1 MDRSGVLQ
9 PLDEAAGPIRRL
21 QEYRSPAELGEA
33 VAAVVAAIDRSLRL
47 ALRADRE
54 APEAHRLGAL
64 SPDVLSLEQVVQSL
78 RTRDVIALETAGA
91 LHALKAA
98 AARASTGEVQAAD
111 GDVAERAVDRLRAD
125 LAAWMPAE
133 PTAGTEPTSGP
144 PEPVSGPEPGQGPPE
159 PGSPDSPPER
169 RPPPPRTRGFP
180 PARWMAWIGV
190 AFAVLFMIGLAWV
203 LAGGGD
209 EDFDRGVAAFRA
221 ARWDS
226 AAAAFE
232 RVLADRPVDVTA
244 MMYLARSYRRQGRLN
259 EAADVLR
266 EAVRAAPDDPA
277 VRRELGHL
285 FMDLDQPGSAI
296 AQYER
301 ALEHDP
307 ASTVAWT
314 RLIHAMRAA
323 GDPRAAEVLGRAP
336 PEVRATFDPGA
347 R

>member
-21 QEYRSPAELGEA
+21 QEYGSPAELGEA
-33 VAAVVAAIDRSLRL
+33 VAAVAAAIDRSLRL

-98 AARASTGEVQAAD
+98 AERASIGEVQAAD

-125 LAAWMPAE
+125 LAAWMP
-133 PTAGTEPTSGP
+133 
-144 PEPVSGPEPGQGPPE
+144 PEPVSGPEPGQDPPV
-159 PGSPDSPPER
+159 GSPDPPPER
-169 RPPPPRTRGFP
+169 RPPPPRTRGLP
-180 PARWMAWIGV
+180 PARWMAWVGV
-190 AFAVLFMIGLAWV
+190 AFAVFFMIGLAWV

-244 MMYLARSYRRQGRLN
+244 MVYLARSYRRQGRLH

-266 EAVRAAPDDPA
+266 EAVRAAPDDA
-277 VRRELGHL
+277 GVRRELGHL

-307 ASTVAWT
+307 ESTVAWT

-336 PEVRATFDPGA
+336 PEVRATLDPGA